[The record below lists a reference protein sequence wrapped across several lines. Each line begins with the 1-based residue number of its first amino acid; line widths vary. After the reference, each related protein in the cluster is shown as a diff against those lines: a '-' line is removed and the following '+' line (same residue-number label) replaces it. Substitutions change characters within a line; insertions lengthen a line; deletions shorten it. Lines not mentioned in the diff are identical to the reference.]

1 MITQQEHLF
10 DTKGLEMNKGTP
22 EQTKTVKHKIFSH
35 GAKIFEPTLILYR
48 NTLAF
53 IVNVITI
60 GGFKL

>member
-10 DTKGLEMNKGTP
+10 DAKGLEMNEGTP

-35 GAKIFEPTLILYR
+35 GAKTFEPILIIYPHTLSF
-48 NTLAF
+48 T
-53 IVNVITI
+53 VNVLTI